1 MLPTVVYIVL
11 NVDLSKRAL
20 VLDVTIMK
28 KPLGAKLKNA
38 VSLMV
43 ILLVPIA
50 QLCH

>member
-1 MLPTVVYIVL
+1 MLPIVVYIVL

-28 KPLGAKLKNA
+28 KHLGAKLKNA